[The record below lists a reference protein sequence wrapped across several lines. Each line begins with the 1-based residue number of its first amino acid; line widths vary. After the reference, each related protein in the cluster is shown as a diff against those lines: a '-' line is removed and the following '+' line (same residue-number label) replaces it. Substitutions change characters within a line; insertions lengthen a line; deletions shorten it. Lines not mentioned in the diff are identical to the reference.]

1 MKRRLFVKN
10 ISLAIPATILLPG
23 LLTSCKKD
31 NLSDT
36 DWSGKIIVIGAGAA
50 GLYAGHLIRQHAPN
64 AQLQI
69 LEASSQRGGRVRELN
84 GFADFPIE
92 LGAEEVHGNKTDWY
106 TIVKN
111 ASGVTFVNDNN
122 TTDYYVIDNLLKS
135 EDELTTDT
143 DVIAGNVFVEQAV
156 NYSGADQSVK
166 AKADADNLSQ
176 RVRPLVNAQTGNEY
190 GTDYSIL
197 SIKGI
202 TEEDQLWTA
211 GNNNYNVANRSYIS
225 IMQETFADA
234 WDKVLLNTQVKKI
247 DYTGST
253 IVLTDQN
260 NQTYTCDKLI
270 ITIPLA
276 VLKAGDVEFLPVLP
290 ASKTDAIANI
300 GMGPGMK
307 IILKFNNRFWADD
320 LGSLYGSGNVPEIW
334 YTSLGRGNT
343 PVLTCF
349 IMGDKAATLSS
360 LGNSAIQSVLAELD
374 DAFGN
379 NAATSSF
386 VDARIMDWGKEPFI
400 KGAYSFPIV
409 GGGISKRQA
418 LAASLNNNIF
428 FAGEATHTEG
438 HSATV
443 HGAVETGYRA
453 VEEFIESVD

>member
-10 ISLAIPATILLPG
+10 ISLSIPATMLLPG

-31 NLSDT
+31 KLSDT
-36 DWSGKIIVIGAGAA
+36 DWAGKIIIIGAGAA
-50 GLYAGHLIRQHAPN
+50 GLYAGHLISQYAPN

-69 LEASSQRGGRVRELN
+69 LEASNQRGGRVRELS

-92 LGAEEVHGNKTDWY
+92 LGAEEVHGNKSSWY
-106 TIVKN
+106 DIVKN
-111 ASGVTFVNDNN
+111 ASGVNFVNDNN

-135 EDELTTDT
+135 EDDLTADT
-143 DVIAGNVFVEQAV
+143 DVIAGNVFVEQAS
-156 NYSGADQSVK
+156 NYNGADQSVK

-176 RVRPLVNAQTGNEY
+176 RVRPFVNAQTGNEY

-211 GNNNYNVANRSYIS
+211 GDDNYAVANRSYIS

-234 WDKVLLNTQVKKI
+234 WDKVLLNTQIKKI
-247 DYTGST
+247 DYTSST

-276 VLKAGDVEFLPVLP
+276 VLKDGDVQFLPALP
-290 ASKTDAIANI
+290 VSKTDAIANI

-307 IILKFNNRFWADD
+307 IILKFNNRFWAND

-334 YTSLGRGNT
+334 YPSLGRGNT
-343 PVLTCF
+343 QLLTCF
-349 IMGDKAATLSS
+349 VMGNKAATLSA
-360 LGNSAIQSVLAELD
+360 LGNGAIQSVLAELD

-386 VDARIMDWGKEPFI
+386 VDAHIMDWGKEPFI

-438 HSATV
+438 HSGTV
-443 HGAVETGYRA
+443 HGAVESGYRA